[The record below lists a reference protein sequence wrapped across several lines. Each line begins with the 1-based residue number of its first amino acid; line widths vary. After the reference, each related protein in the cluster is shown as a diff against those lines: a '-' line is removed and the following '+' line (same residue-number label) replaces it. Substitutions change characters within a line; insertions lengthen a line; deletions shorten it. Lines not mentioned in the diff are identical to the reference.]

1 MFTKGFTKAA
11 ALILSL
17 FALTGFAS
25 AQYDFT
31 GMDIAGMYNSYV
43 QQQNAQ
49 MEVQL
54 QQIIAQVMQDPR
66 FQSMYQQY
74 IMSGGTA
81 TAEQY
86 AYSYAATGGFTPQGM
101 QIYQNSEALSAAK
114 IQNAWNGYQSAV
126 QGYQE
131 AYNNYTGSFAETT
144 NEMGNVLMGNSTYV
158 DYATGSSYVL
168 PHTWQTETYNYH
180 NGQTYY
186 VDYAGQYFMVDPNNS
201 DWMYPLTPW
210 QPGQ

>member
-1 MFTKGFTKAA
+1 MFSKVKSLT
-11 ALILSL
+11 ALVSSL
-17 FALTGFAS
+17 FTLAGFAS
-25 AQYDFT
+25 AQYDFMN
-31 GMDIAGMYNSYV
+31 MDIAAMYNGYV

-54 QQIIAQVMQDPR
+54 QQIIQQVMQDPR

-74 IMSGGTA
+74 LASGGTA
-81 TAEQY
+81 TPEQY

-101 QIYQNSEALSAAK
+101 QIYQNSEAMSAAK
-114 IQNAWNGYQSAV
+114 IQNAWNGYLGAV
-126 QGYQE
+126 EGYRE

-168 PHTWQTETYNYH
+168 PHTWQTETYNTY

-186 VDYAGQYFMVDPNNS
+186 VDYTGQYYVVDPNNS
-201 DWMYPLTPW
+201 GWMYPLTAW